1 MITAYLTGDQQ
12 LLERLQALPGVVN
25 SGLVRGI
32 TRLAIDLQR
41 TLQQDSLGGQ
51 LRSRTR
57 PPNSR
62 AELRVEQSGGTITA
76 KLCTARDRGL
86 TGTANVRVTLLHKRG
101 AFVSPAAKKVV
112 GAPVGDHAPI
122 LPQGS
127 FLQSALDSMTPA
139 VRDEVEG
146 ALEEAVSQ

>member
-1 MITAYLTGDQQ
+1 MITAYLTGDQS

-32 TRLAIDLQR
+32 ARLAIDLQR

-62 AELRVEQSGGTITA
+62 AELRVEQSGGAITA

-101 AFVSPAAKKVV
+101 AFLSPAAKKVV
-112 GAPVGDHAPI
+112 GAPVGAPV

-139 VRDEVEG
+139 VRDEAEG